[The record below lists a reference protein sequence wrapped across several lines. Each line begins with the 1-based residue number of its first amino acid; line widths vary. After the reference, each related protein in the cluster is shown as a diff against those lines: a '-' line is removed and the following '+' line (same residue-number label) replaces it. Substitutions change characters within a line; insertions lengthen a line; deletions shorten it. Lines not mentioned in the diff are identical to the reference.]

1 MESRLY
7 SITNITNRGGYM
19 SIVGAKVIRKEDP
32 NLLTGRGQ
40 FVDDIKLTGTTHMAF
55 VRSTEAHALIKGIDV
70 SAALEC
76 EGVIGAWTATDLE
89 LPPLP
94 GVPGLE
100 RPALANDKVRFVGEA
115 VAVIVAE
122 SKYAAADG
130 TELVIVNYEPLGAVT
145 SIEEATAEDAPLLYE
160 ELGSNTV
167 AEVPSEDDLQA
178 IFDAAPHT
186 ETIKLI
192 NNRCTAAPIETN
204 ACLADYGPAGLT
216 VWASFQ
222 APHHLR
228 NRISA
233 WLDIPQDQCR
243 VITPDVG
250 GGFGQK
256 INFTPEFFVAP
267 VLSKILNRP
276 VKYSQTR
283 SEAMTSMYH
292 GRAQEQEVSVA
303 FDNDGKIQAL
313 KVFASQDM
321 GGYADGTGMG
331 MPVLTTAMSAGC
343 YVIPN
348 VSIAWRNVLTNTTP
362 IAAYRGAGRP
372 EATYLIE
379 RAMDHIS
386 YKLDMDPTE
395 VRRRNYIP
403 EDSFP
408 YPTHSELAVYDS
420 GNFEGALDELLNIM
434 DYQSLREE
442 QATNRENP
450 EKPLLGIGFSSW
462 LEIAGFGP
470 PGSLEGFGHLGSW
483 ESVQIRIQPD
493 GSAIIYTGASPHGQ
507 GTVTTFAQIASEYL
521 GIDYE
526 KISVRHGDTATIP
539 QGIGTMGSRQVAVG
553 GEGVKNA
560 SLKIVENAKS
570 IAAHK
575 LEANPE
581 DIEVVDGSLYVKGTP
596 SKSLTWAEVAT
607 FSFQRLELP
616 EDMDPGSLD
625 TTILQEVPNFSFPS
639 GAYACVIEIDRQT
652 GDARIRDMYLVD
664 DCGTVINPLLAEG
677 QVHGGV
683 AQGIAQALYEEF
695 SYDENGQPTTATF
708 IDYLMPGAPDL
719 PSYKSGRINTP
730 NPNNSLGAKGIG
742 ESGSVGTPPA
752 VMNAVVDAVRHLG
765 VTHIDMPATP
775 QKIWEILQ
783 GGSK

>member
-1 MESRLY
+1 
-7 SITNITNRGGYM
+7 M

-40 FVDDIKLTGTTHMAF
+40 FVDDIQLTGTTHMAF
-55 VRSTEAHALIKGIDV
+55 VRSTEAHALIKSIDV

-76 EGVIGAWTATDLE
+76 EGVIGAWTAADLE

-100 RPALANDKVRFVGEA
+100 RPALAVDKVRFVGEA
-115 VAVIVAE
+115 VAVVVAE
-122 SKYAAADG
+122 TKYAAADG
-130 TELVIVNYEPLGAVT
+130 TELVIVDYEPLGAVT
-145 SIEEATAEDAPLLYE
+145 SIEEATAENAPLLYE

-167 AEVPSEDDLQA
+167 AEVPTEDDHQA

-186 ETIKLI
+186 ETIKLV

-204 ACLADYGPAGLT
+204 ACLADHGPAGLT

-256 INFTPEFFVAP
+256 INFTPEFFIAP
-267 VLSKILNRP
+267 VISKILNRP

-379 RAMDHIS
+379 RAMDHIA

-403 EDSFP
+403 KDSFP

-434 DYQSLREE
+434 DYESLREE

-560 SLKIVENAKS
+560 SLKIVESAKS

-581 DIEVVDGSLYVKGTP
+581 DIEVADGSLFVKGTP
-596 SKSLTWAEVAT
+596 SKNLTWAEVAT

-719 PSYKSGRINTP
+719 PSYISGRINTP

-775 QKIWEILQ
+775 QKLWEILQ

>member
-1 MESRLY
+1 
-7 SITNITNRGGYM
+7 M

-40 FVDDIKLTGTTHMAF
+40 FVDDIQLTGTTHMAF
-55 VRSTEAHALIKGIDV
+55 VRSTEAHALIKSIDV

-76 EGVIGAWTATDLE
+76 EGVIGAWTAADLE

-100 RPALANDKVRFVGEA
+100 RPALAIDKVRFVGEA
-115 VAVIVAE
+115 VAVVVAE
-122 SKYAAADG
+122 TKYAAADG
-130 TELVIVNYEPLGAVT
+130 TELVIVDYEPLGAVT
-145 SIEEATAEDAPLLYE
+145 SIEEATAENAPLLYE

-167 AEVPSEDDLQA
+167 AEVPTEDDHQA

-186 ETIKLI
+186 ETIKLV

-204 ACLADYGPAGLT
+204 ACLADHGPAGLT

-267 VLSKILNRP
+267 VISKILNRP

-379 RAMDHIS
+379 RAMDHIA

-403 EDSFP
+403 KDSFP

-434 DYQSLREE
+434 DYESLREE

-581 DIEVVDGSLYVKGTP
+581 DIEVADGSLFVKGTP
-596 SKSLTWAEVAT
+596 SKNLTWAEVAT

-719 PSYKSGRINTP
+719 PSYISGRINTP

-775 QKIWEILQ
+775 QKLWEILQ

>member
-1 MESRLY
+1 
-7 SITNITNRGGYM
+7 M

-40 FVDDIKLTGTTHMAF
+40 FVDDIQLTGTTHMAF

-76 EGVIGAWTATDLE
+76 EGVIGAWTAADLE

-100 RPALANDKVRFVGEA
+100 RPALAIDKVRFVGEA
-115 VAVIVAE
+115 VAVVVAE
-122 SKYAAADG
+122 NKYAAADG
-130 TELVIVNYEPLGAVT
+130 TELVIVDYEPLGAVT
-145 SIEEATAEDAPLLYE
+145 SIEEATAENAPLLYE

-167 AEVPSEDDLQA
+167 AEVPTEDDHQA

-186 ETIKLI
+186 ETIKLV

-204 ACLADYGPAGLT
+204 ACLADHGPAGLT

-256 INFTPEFFVAP
+256 INFTPEFFIAP
-267 VLSKILNRP
+267 VISKILNRP

-379 RAMDHIS
+379 RAMDHIA

-403 EDSFP
+403 KDSFP

-434 DYQSLREE
+434 DYESLREE

-560 SLKIVENAKS
+560 SLKIVESAKS

-581 DIEVVDGSLYVKGTP
+581 DIEVADGSLFVKGTP
-596 SKSLTWAEVAT
+596 SKNLTWAEVAT

-719 PSYKSGRINTP
+719 PSYISGRINTP

-775 QKIWEILQ
+775 QKLWEILQ

>member
-1 MESRLY
+1 
-7 SITNITNRGGYM
+7 M

-40 FVDDIKLTGTTHMAF
+40 FVDDIQLTGTTHMAF

-76 EGVIGAWTATDLE
+76 EGVIGAWTAADLE

-100 RPALANDKVRFVGEA
+100 RPALAIDKVRFVGEA
-115 VAVIVAE
+115 VAVVVAE

-130 TELVIVNYEPLGAVT
+130 TELVIVDYEPLGVVT
-145 SIEEATAEDAPLLYE
+145 NIEEATAENASLLYE

-167 AEVPSEDDLQA
+167 AEVPTEDDHQA

-186 ETIKLI
+186 ETIKLV

-204 ACLADYGPAGLT
+204 ACLADFGPAGLT

-379 RAMDHIS
+379 RAMDHIA

-403 EDSFP
+403 KDSFP

-434 DYQSLREE
+434 DYESLREE
-442 QATNRENP
+442 QAANRENP

-581 DIEVVDGSLYVKGTP
+581 DIEVADGSLFVKGTP
-596 SKSLTWAEVAT
+596 SKNLTWAEVAT

-719 PSYKSGRINTP
+719 PSYISGRINTP

-775 QKIWEILQ
+775 LKLWEILQ

>member
-1 MESRLY
+1 
-7 SITNITNRGGYM
+7 M

-40 FVDDIKLTGTTHMAF
+40 FVDDIQLTGTTHMAF
-55 VRSTEAHALIKGIDV
+55 VRSTEAHALIKSIDV

-76 EGVIGAWTATDLE
+76 EGVIGAWTAADLE

-100 RPALANDKVRFVGEA
+100 RPALAIDKVRFVGEA
-115 VAVIVAE
+115 VAVVVAE
-122 SKYAAADG
+122 TKYAAADG
-130 TELVIVNYEPLGAVT
+130 TELVIVDYEPLGAVT
-145 SIEEATAEDAPLLYE
+145 SIEEATAENAPLLYE

-167 AEVPSEDDLQA
+167 AEVPTEDDHQA

-186 ETIKLI
+186 ETIKLV

-204 ACLADYGPAGLT
+204 ACLADHGPAGLT

-256 INFTPEFFVAP
+256 INFTPEFFIAP
-267 VLSKILNRP
+267 VISKILNRP

-379 RAMDHIS
+379 RAMDHIA

-403 EDSFP
+403 KDSFP

-434 DYQSLREE
+434 DYESLREE
-442 QATNRENP
+442 QATSRENP

-581 DIEVVDGSLYVKGTP
+581 DIEVADGSLFVKGTP
-596 SKSLTWAEVAT
+596 SKNLTWAEVAT

-719 PSYKSGRINTP
+719 PSYISGRINTP

-775 QKIWEILQ
+775 QKLWEILQ

>member
-1 MESRLY
+1 
-7 SITNITNRGGYM
+7 M

-40 FVDDIKLTGTTHMAF
+40 FVDDIQLTGTTHMAF

-76 EGVIGAWTATDLE
+76 EGVIGAWTAADLE

-100 RPALANDKVRFVGEA
+100 RPALAINKVRFVGEA
-115 VAVIVAE
+115 VAVVVAE
-122 SKYAAADG
+122 NKYAAADG
-130 TELVIVNYEPLGAVT
+130 TELVIVDYEPLGAVT
-145 SIEEATAEDAPLLYE
+145 NIEEATAENAPLLYD

-167 AEVPSEDDLQA
+167 AEVPTEDDHQA

-379 RAMDHIS
+379 RAMDHIA

-403 EDSFP
+403 KDSFP

-442 QATNRENP
+442 QAANREDP

-581 DIEVVDGSLYVKGTP
+581 DIEVADGSLFVKGTP
-596 SKSLTWAEVAT
+596 SKNLTWAEVAT

-719 PSYKSGRINTP
+719 PSYISGRINTP

-775 QKIWEILQ
+775 QKLWEILQ

>member
-1 MESRLY
+1 
-7 SITNITNRGGYM
+7 M

-40 FVDDIKLTGTTHMAF
+40 FVDDIQLTGTTHMAF

-76 EGVIGAWTATDLE
+76 EGVIGAWTAADLE

-100 RPALANDKVRFVGEA
+100 RPALAIDKVRFVGEA
-115 VAVIVAE
+115 VAVVVAE
-122 SKYAAADG
+122 NKYAAADG
-130 TELVIVNYEPLGAVT
+130 TELVIVDYEPLGAVT
-145 SIEEATAEDAPLLYE
+145 SIEEATAENAALLYE
-160 ELGSNTV
+160 ELGTNTV
-167 AEVPSEDDLQA
+167 AEVPTEDDHQA

-233 WLDIPQDQCR
+233 WLGIPQDQCR

-256 INFTPEFFVAP
+256 INFTPEFFIAP

-379 RAMDHIS
+379 RTMDHIA

-403 EDSFP
+403 KDSFP

-442 QATNRENP
+442 QAANREDP

-581 DIEVVDGSLYVKGTP
+581 DIEVADGNLFVKGTP
-596 SKSLTWAEVAT
+596 SKNLTWAEVAT

-775 QKIWEILQ
+775 QKLWEILQ

>member
-1 MESRLY
+1 
-7 SITNITNRGGYM
+7 M

-40 FVDDIKLTGTTHMAF
+40 FVDDIQLTGTTHMAF
-55 VRSTEAHALIKGIDV
+55 VRSTEAHALIKSIDV

-76 EGVIGAWTATDLE
+76 EGVIGAWTAADLE

-100 RPALANDKVRFVGEA
+100 RPALAIDKVRFVGEA
-115 VAVIVAE
+115 VAVVVAE

-130 TELVIVNYEPLGAVT
+130 TELVIVDYEPLGVVT
-145 SIEEATAEDAPLLYE
+145 NIEEATAENASLLYE

-167 AEVPSEDDLQA
+167 AEVPTEDDHQA

-186 ETIKLI
+186 ETIKLV

-204 ACLADYGPAGLT
+204 ACLADHGPAGLT

-379 RAMDHIS
+379 RAMDHIA

-403 EDSFP
+403 KDSFP

-434 DYQSLREE
+434 DYESLREE

-581 DIEVVDGSLYVKGTP
+581 DIEVADGSLFVKGTP
-596 SKSLTWAEVAT
+596 SKNLTWAEVAT

-683 AQGIAQALYEEF
+683 AQGIAQALFEEF

-719 PSYKSGRINTP
+719 PSYISGRINTP

-752 VMNAVVDAVRHLG
+752 VINAVVDAVRHLG

-775 QKIWEILQ
+775 LKLWEILQ

>member
-1 MESRLY
+1 
-7 SITNITNRGGYM
+7 M

-40 FVDDIKLTGTTHMAF
+40 FVDDIQLTGTAHMAF

-76 EGVIGAWTATDLE
+76 EGVIGAWTAADLE

-100 RPALANDKVRFVGEA
+100 RPALATDKVRFVGEA

-130 TELVIVNYEPLGAVT
+130 TELVIVDYEPLGAVT
-145 SIEEATAEDAPLLYE
+145 SIEEATADNAPLLYE

-167 AEVPSEDDLQA
+167 AEVPTEDDHQT

-186 ETIKLI
+186 ETIKLV

-204 ACLADYGPAGLT
+204 ACLADYGPSGLT

-233 WLDIPQDQCR
+233 WLGIPQDQCR

-267 VLSKILNRP
+267 VLSKTLSRP

-292 GRAQEQEVSVA
+292 GRAQEQEVSIA
-303 FDNDGKIQAL
+303 FDNDGTIQAL
-313 KVFASQDM
+313 RVFASQDM

-379 RAMDHIS
+379 RAMDHIA

-395 VRRRNYIP
+395 VRRQNYIP
-403 EDSFP
+403 KDSFP

-442 QATNRENP
+442 QATNRENS

-507 GTVTTFAQIASEYL
+507 GTVTTFAQIASDYL
-521 GIDYE
+521 GIDFD

-560 SLKIVENAKS
+560 SLKIVESAKS

-581 DIEVVDGSLYVKGTP
+581 DIEVSDGNLFVKGTP

-607 FSFQRLELP
+607 FSYQRLELP

>member
-1 MESRLY
+1 
-7 SITNITNRGGYM
+7 M

-40 FVDDIKLTGTTHMAF
+40 FVDDIQLTGTTHMAF

-76 EGVIGAWTATDLE
+76 EGVIGAWTAADLE

-100 RPALANDKVRFVGEA
+100 RPALAIDKVRFVGEA
-115 VAVIVAE
+115 VAVVVAE
-122 SKYAAADG
+122 NKYAAADG
-130 TELVIVNYEPLGAVT
+130 TELVIVDYEPLGAVT
-145 SIEEATAEDAPLLYE
+145 SIEEATAENAPLLYE

-167 AEVPSEDDLQA
+167 AEVPTEDDHQA

-186 ETIKLI
+186 ETIKLV

-204 ACLADYGPAGLT
+204 ACLADHGPAGLT

-256 INFTPEFFVAP
+256 INFTPEFFIAP
-267 VLSKILNRP
+267 VISKILNRP

-379 RAMDHIS
+379 RAMDHIA

-403 EDSFP
+403 KDSFP

-434 DYQSLREE
+434 DYESLREE

-581 DIEVVDGSLYVKGTP
+581 DIEVADGSLFVKGTP
-596 SKSLTWAEVAT
+596 SKNLTWAEVAT

-719 PSYKSGRINTP
+719 PSYISGRINTP

-775 QKIWEILQ
+775 QKLWEILQ

>member
-1 MESRLY
+1 
-7 SITNITNRGGYM
+7 M

-40 FVDDIKLTGTTHMAF
+40 FVDDIQLTGTTHMAF
-55 VRSTEAHALIKGIDV
+55 VRSTEAHALIKSIDV

-76 EGVIGAWTATDLE
+76 EGVIGAWTAADLE

-100 RPALANDKVRFVGEA
+100 RPALAVDKVRFVGEA
-115 VAVIVAE
+115 VAVVVAE
-122 SKYAAADG
+122 TKYAAADG
-130 TELVIVNYEPLGAVT
+130 TELVIVDYEPLGAVT
-145 SIEEATAEDAPLLYE
+145 SIEEATAENAPLLYE

-167 AEVPSEDDLQA
+167 AEVPTEDDHQA

-186 ETIKLI
+186 EIIKLV

-267 VLSKILNRP
+267 VISKILNRP

-379 RAMDHIS
+379 RAMDHIA

-403 EDSFP
+403 MDSFP

-434 DYQSLREE
+434 DYESLREE

-581 DIEVVDGSLYVKGTP
+581 DIEVADGSLFVKGTP
-596 SKSLTWAEVAT
+596 SKNLTWAEVAT

-719 PSYKSGRINTP
+719 PSYISGRINTP

-775 QKIWEILQ
+775 QKLWEILQ

>member
-1 MESRLY
+1 
-7 SITNITNRGGYM
+7 M

-40 FVDDIKLTGTTHMAF
+40 FVDDIQLTGTTHMAF
-55 VRSTEAHALIKGIDV
+55 VRSTEAHALIKSIDV

-76 EGVIGAWTATDLE
+76 EGVIGAWTAADLE

-100 RPALANDKVRFVGEA
+100 RPALAIDKVRFVGEA
-115 VAVIVAE
+115 VAVVVAE
-122 SKYAAADG
+122 TKYAAADG
-130 TELVIVNYEPLGAVT
+130 TELVIVDYEPLGAVT
-145 SIEEATAEDAPLLYE
+145 SIEEATAENAPLLYE

-167 AEVPSEDDLQA
+167 AEVPTEDDHQA

-186 ETIKLI
+186 ETIKLV

-204 ACLADYGPAGLT
+204 ACLADHGPAGLT

-267 VLSKILNRP
+267 VISKILNRP

-379 RAMDHIS
+379 RAMDHIA

-403 EDSFP
+403 KDSFP

-434 DYQSLREE
+434 DYESLREE

-560 SLKIVENAKS
+560 SLKIVESAKS

-581 DIEVVDGSLYVKGTP
+581 DIEVADGSLFVKGTP
-596 SKSLTWAEVAT
+596 SKNLTWAEVAT

-719 PSYKSGRINTP
+719 PSYISGRINTP

-775 QKIWEILQ
+775 QKLWEILQ

>member
-1 MESRLY
+1 
-7 SITNITNRGGYM
+7 M

-40 FVDDIKLTGTTHMAF
+40 FVDDIQLTGTTHMAF

-76 EGVIGAWTATDLE
+76 DGVIGAWTAADLE

-100 RPALANDKVRFVGEA
+100 RPALAIDKVRFVGEA
-115 VAVIVAE
+115 VAVVVAE
-122 SKYAAADG
+122 NKYAAADG
-130 TELVIVNYEPLGAVT
+130 TELVIVDYEPLGAVT
-145 SIEEATAEDAPLLYE
+145 SIEEATAENAPLLYE

-167 AEVPSEDDLQA
+167 AEVPTEDDHQA
-178 IFDAAPHT
+178 IFDTATHT
-186 ETIKLI
+186 ETIKLV

-233 WLDIPQDQCR
+233 WLAIPQDQCR

-267 VLSKILNRP
+267 ILSKILNRP

-379 RAMDHIS
+379 RAIDHIA

-403 EDSFP
+403 KDSFP

-442 QATNRENP
+442 QAANRDNP

-581 DIEVVDGSLYVKGTP
+581 DIEVADGSLFVKGTP
-596 SKSLTWAEVAT
+596 SKNLTWAEVAT

-695 SYDENGQPTTATF
+695 TYDENGQPTTATF

-719 PSYKSGRINTP
+719 PSYISGRINTP

-775 QKIWEILQ
+775 QKLWEILQ

>member
-1 MESRLY
+1 
-7 SITNITNRGGYM
+7 M

-40 FVDDIKLTGTTHMAF
+40 FVDDIQLTGTTHMAF

-76 EGVIGAWTATDLE
+76 EGVIGAWTAADLE

-100 RPALANDKVRFVGEA
+100 RPALAIDKVRFVGEA
-115 VAVIVAE
+115 VAVVVAE
-122 SKYAAADG
+122 NKYAAADG
-130 TELVIVNYEPLGAVT
+130 TELVIVDYEPLGAVT
-145 SIEEATAEDAPLLYE
+145 NIEEATAENAPLLYD

-167 AEVPSEDDLQA
+167 AEVPTEDDHQA

-313 KVFASQDM
+313 KVFASQDK

-379 RAMDHIS
+379 RAMDHIA

-403 EDSFP
+403 KDSFP

-442 QATNRENP
+442 QAANRGNP

-581 DIEVVDGSLYVKGTP
+581 DIEVADGSLFVKGTP
-596 SKSLTWAEVAT
+596 SKNLTWAEVAT

-719 PSYKSGRINTP
+719 PSYISGRINTP

-775 QKIWEILQ
+775 QKLWEILQ

>member
-1 MESRLY
+1 
-7 SITNITNRGGYM
+7 M

-40 FVDDIKLTGTTHMAF
+40 FVDDIQLTGTTHMAF

-76 EGVIGAWTATDLE
+76 EGVIGAWTAADLE

-100 RPALANDKVRFVGEA
+100 RPALAIDKVRFVGEA
-115 VAVIVAE
+115 VAVVVAE
-122 SKYAAADG
+122 NKYAAADG
-130 TELVIVNYEPLGAVT
+130 TELVIVDYEPLGAVT
-145 SIEEATAEDAPLLYE
+145 SIEEATAENAPLLYD

-167 AEVPSEDDLQA
+167 AEVPTEDDHQA

-379 RAMDHIS
+379 RAMDHIA

-403 EDSFP
+403 KDSFP

-442 QATNRENP
+442 QAANRENL

-581 DIEVVDGSLYVKGTP
+581 DIEVADGSLFVKGTP
-596 SKSLTWAEVAT
+596 SKNLTWAEVAT

-775 QKIWEILQ
+775 QKLWEILQ

>member
-1 MESRLY
+1 MGENTLY
-7 SITNITNRGGYM
+7 SIANRGGYM

-40 FVDDIKLTGTTHMAF
+40 FVDDIQLTGTTHMAF
-55 VRSTEAHALIKGIDV
+55 VRSTEAHALIKSIDV

-76 EGVIGAWTATDLE
+76 EGVIGAWTAADLD

-100 RPALANDKVRFVGEA
+100 RPALASDKVRFVGEA
-115 VAVIVAE
+115 VAVVVAE

-130 TELVIVNYEPLGAVT
+130 TELVIVDYEPLGAVT
-145 SIEEATAEDAPLLYE
+145 NITEATADNAPLLYE

-167 AEVPSEDDLQA
+167 AEVPTADDLQA
-178 IFDAAPHT
+178 IFDTAPHT
-186 ETIKLI
+186 ETINLV

-233 WLDIPQDQCR
+233 WLAIPQDQCR

-276 VKYSQTR
+276 VKYSQSR

-292 GRAQEQEVSVA
+292 GRAQEQEVSIA

-313 KVFASQDM
+313 RVFASQDM

-379 RAMDHIS
+379 RAMDHIA

-395 VRRRNYIP
+395 VRRQNYIP
-403 EDSFP
+403 KDSFP
-408 YPTHSELAVYDS
+408 YVTHSELAVYDS

-434 DYQSLREE
+434 DYQALRDE
-442 QATNRENP
+442 QDANRDDP
-450 EKPLLGIGFSSW
+450 EKPLLGVGFSSW

-521 GIDYE
+521 GIEFD

-581 DIEVVDGSLYVKGTP
+581 DIEIADGNLFVKGTP
-596 SKSLTWAEVAT
+596 SKSLSWAEVAT

-616 EDMDPGSLD
+616 ENMDPGSLD

-639 GAYACVIEIDRQT
+639 GAYACVIEIDKQT
-652 GDARIRDMYLVD
+652 GEANIRDMYLVD

-775 QKIWEILQ
+775 QKIWEILH

>member
-1 MESRLY
+1 
-7 SITNITNRGGYM
+7 M

-40 FVDDIKLTGTTHMAF
+40 FVDDIQLTGTTHMAF
-55 VRSTEAHALIKGIDV
+55 VRSTEAHALIKSIDV

-76 EGVIGAWTATDLE
+76 EGVIGAWTAADLD

-100 RPALANDKVRFVGEA
+100 RPALASDKVRFVGEA
-115 VAVIVAE
+115 VAVVVAE

-130 TELVIVNYEPLGAVT
+130 TELVIVDYEPLGAVT
-145 SIEEATAEDAPLLYE
+145 NITEATADNAPLLYE

-167 AEVPSEDDLQA
+167 AEVPTADDLQA
-178 IFDAAPHT
+178 IFDSAPHT
-186 ETIKLI
+186 ETINLV

-233 WLDIPQDQCR
+233 WLAIPQDQCR

-276 VKYSQTR
+276 VKYSQSR

-292 GRAQEQEVSVA
+292 GRAQEQEVSIA
-303 FDNDGKIQAL
+303 FDDDGKIQAL
-313 KVFASQDM
+313 RVFASQDM

-379 RAMDHIS
+379 RAMDHIA

-395 VRRRNYIP
+395 VRRQNYIP
-403 EDSFP
+403 KDSFP
-408 YPTHSELAVYDS
+408 YVTHSELAVYDS

-434 DYQSLREE
+434 DYQALRDE
-442 QATNRENP
+442 QDANRDDP
-450 EKPLLGIGFSSW
+450 EKPLLGVGFSSW

-521 GIDYE
+521 GIEFD

-581 DIEVVDGSLYVKGTP
+581 DIEIADGNLFVKGTP
-596 SKSLTWAEVAT
+596 SKSLSWAEVAT

-616 EDMDPGSLD
+616 ENMDPGSLD

-639 GAYACVIEIDRQT
+639 GAYACVIEIDKQT
-652 GDARIRDMYLVD
+652 GEANIRDMYLVD

-775 QKIWEILQ
+775 QKIWEILH

>member
-1 MESRLY
+1 
-7 SITNITNRGGYM
+7 M

-40 FVDDIKLTGTTHMAF
+40 FVDDIQLTGTTHMAF

-76 EGVIGAWTATDLE
+76 EGVIGAWTAADLE

-100 RPALANDKVRFVGEA
+100 RPALAIDKVRFVGEA
-115 VAVIVAE
+115 VAVVVAE

-130 TELVIVNYEPLGAVT
+130 TELVIVDYEPLGAVT
-145 SIEEATAEDAPLLYE
+145 NIEEATAENASLLYE

-167 AEVPSEDDLQA
+167 AEVPTEDDHQA

-186 ETIKLI
+186 ETIKLV

-204 ACLADYGPAGLT
+204 ACLADFGPAGLT

-379 RAMDHIS
+379 RAMDHIA

-403 EDSFP
+403 KDSFP

-434 DYQSLREE
+434 DYESLREE
-442 QATNRENP
+442 QAANRENP

-581 DIEVVDGSLYVKGTP
+581 DIEVADGSLFVKGTP
-596 SKSLTWAEVAT
+596 SKNLTWAEVAT

-719 PSYKSGRINTP
+719 PSYISGRINTP

-775 QKIWEILQ
+775 LKLWEILQ

>member
-1 MESRLY
+1 
-7 SITNITNRGGYM
+7 M

-40 FVDDIKLTGTTHMAF
+40 FVDDIQLTGTTHMAF

-76 EGVIGAWTATDLE
+76 EGVIGAWTAADLE

-100 RPALANDKVRFVGEA
+100 RPALAIDKVRFVGEA
-115 VAVIVAE
+115 VAVVVAE
-122 SKYAAADG
+122 NKYAAADG
-130 TELVIVNYEPLGAVT
+130 TELVIVDYEPLGAVT
-145 SIEEATAEDAPLLYE
+145 NIEEATAENAPLLYD

-167 AEVPSEDDLQA
+167 AEVPTEDDHQA

-379 RAMDHIS
+379 RAMDHIA

-395 VRRRNYIP
+395 VRRQNYIP
-403 EDSFP
+403 KDSFP

-442 QATNRENP
+442 QAANREDP

-581 DIEVVDGSLYVKGTP
+581 DIEVADGSLFVKGTP
-596 SKSLTWAEVAT
+596 SKNLTWAEVAT

-695 SYDENGQPTTATF
+695 SYDENGQPTTTTF

-719 PSYKSGRINTP
+719 PSYISGRINTP

-775 QKIWEILQ
+775 QKLWEILQ

>member
-1 MESRLY
+1 
-7 SITNITNRGGYM
+7 M

-40 FVDDIKLTGTTHMAF
+40 FVDDIQLTGTTHMAF

-76 EGVIGAWTATDLE
+76 EGVIGAWTAADLE

-100 RPALANDKVRFVGEA
+100 RPALAIDKVRFVGEA
-115 VAVIVAE
+115 VAVVVAE
-122 SKYAAADG
+122 NKYAAADG
-130 TELVIVNYEPLGAVT
+130 TELVIVDYEPLGAVT
-145 SIEEATAEDAPLLYE
+145 SIKEATAENAPLLYD

-167 AEVPSEDDLQA
+167 AEVPTEDDHQA

-379 RAMDHIS
+379 RAMDHIA

-403 EDSFP
+403 KDSFP

-442 QATNRENP
+442 QAANRENP

-581 DIEVVDGSLYVKGTP
+581 DIEVADGNLFVKGTP
-596 SKSLTWAEVAT
+596 SKNLTWAEVAT

-775 QKIWEILQ
+775 QKLWEILQ

>member
-1 MESRLY
+1 
-7 SITNITNRGGYM
+7 M

-40 FVDDIKLTGTTHMAF
+40 FVDDIQLTGTTHMAF

-76 EGVIGAWTATDLE
+76 EGVIGAWTAADLE

-100 RPALANDKVRFVGEA
+100 RPALAIDKVRFVGEA
-115 VAVIVAE
+115 VAVVVAE
-122 SKYAAADG
+122 NKYAAADG
-130 TELVIVNYEPLGAVT
+130 TELVIVDYEPLGTVT
-145 SIEEATAEDAPLLYE
+145 SIKEATAENAPLLYD

-167 AEVPSEDDLQA
+167 AEVPTEDDHQA

-379 RAMDHIS
+379 RAMDHIA

-403 EDSFP
+403 KDSFP
-408 YPTHSELAVYDS
+408 YATHSELAVYDS

-442 QATNRENP
+442 QAANRENL

-581 DIEVVDGSLYVKGTP
+581 DIEVANGSLFVKGTP
-596 SKSLTWAEVAT
+596 SKNLTWAEVAT

-775 QKIWEILQ
+775 QKLWEILQ

>member
-1 MESRLY
+1 
-7 SITNITNRGGYM
+7 M

-40 FVDDIKLTGTTHMAF
+40 FVDDIQLTGTTHMAF
-55 VRSTEAHALIKGIDV
+55 VRSTEAHALIKSIDV

-76 EGVIGAWTATDLE
+76 EGVIGAWTAADLE

-100 RPALANDKVRFVGEA
+100 RPALAIDKVRFVGEA
-115 VAVIVAE
+115 VAVVVAE
-122 SKYAAADG
+122 TKYAAADG
-130 TELVIVNYEPLGAVT
+130 TELVIVDYEPLGAVT
-145 SIEEATAEDAPLLYE
+145 SIEEATAENAPLLYE

-167 AEVPSEDDLQA
+167 AEVPTEDDHQA

-186 ETIKLI
+186 ETIKLV

-204 ACLADYGPAGLT
+204 ACLADHGPAGLT

-267 VLSKILNRP
+267 VISKILNRP

-379 RAMDHIS
+379 RAMDHIA

-403 EDSFP
+403 MDSYP

-434 DYQSLREE
+434 DYESLREE

-581 DIEVVDGSLYVKGTP
+581 DIEVADGSLFVKGTP
-596 SKSLTWAEVAT
+596 SKNLTWAEVAT

-719 PSYKSGRINTP
+719 PSYISGRINTP

-775 QKIWEILQ
+775 QKLWEILQ

>member
-1 MESRLY
+1 
-7 SITNITNRGGYM
+7 M

-40 FVDDIKLTGTTHMAF
+40 FVDDIQLTGTTHMAF

-76 EGVIGAWTATDLE
+76 EGVIGAWTAADLE

-100 RPALANDKVRFVGEA
+100 RPALAIDKVRFVGEA
-115 VAVIVAE
+115 VAVVVAE
-122 SKYAAADG
+122 NKYAAADG
-130 TELVIVNYEPLGAVT
+130 TELVIVDYEPLGAVT
-145 SIEEATAEDAPLLYE
+145 NIEEATAENAPLLYD

-167 AEVPSEDDLQA
+167 AEVPTEDDHQA

-379 RAMDHIS
+379 RAMDHIA

-403 EDSFP
+403 KDSFP

-442 QATNRENP
+442 QAANRENL

-581 DIEVVDGSLYVKGTP
+581 DIEVADGNLFVKGTP
-596 SKSLTWAEVAT
+596 SKNLTWAEVAT

-775 QKIWEILQ
+775 QKLWEILQ

>member
-1 MESRLY
+1 
-7 SITNITNRGGYM
+7 M

-40 FVDDIKLTGTTHMAF
+40 FVDDIQLTGTTNMAF
-55 VRSTEAHALIKGIDV
+55 VRSTEAHALIKSIDV

-76 EGVIGAWTATDLE
+76 EGVIGAWTAADLE

-100 RPALANDKVRFVGEA
+100 RPALAIDKVRFVGEA
-115 VAVIVAE
+115 VAVVVAE
-122 SKYAAADG
+122 TKYAAADG
-130 TELVIVNYEPLGAVT
+130 TELVIVDYEPLGAVT
-145 SIEEATAEDAPLLYE
+145 NIEEATAENAPLLYD

-167 AEVPSEDDLQA
+167 AEVPTEDDHQA

-204 ACLADYGPAGLT
+204 ACLADYSPAGLT

-267 VLSKILNRP
+267 VISKILNRP

-379 RAMDHIS
+379 RAMDHIA

-403 EDSFP
+403 KDSFP

-434 DYQSLREE
+434 DYESLREE

-507 GTVTTFAQIASEYL
+507 GSVTTFAQIASEYL

-581 DIEVVDGSLYVKGTP
+581 DIEVADGSLFVKGTP
-596 SKSLTWAEVAT
+596 SKNLTWAEVAT

-719 PSYKSGRINTP
+719 PSYISGRINTP

-775 QKIWEILQ
+775 QKLWEILQ

>member
-1 MESRLY
+1 
-7 SITNITNRGGYM
+7 
-19 SIVGAKVIRKEDP
+19 
-32 NLLTGRGQ
+32 
-40 FVDDIKLTGTTHMAF
+40 MA
-55 VRSTEAHALIKGIDV
+55 E
-70 SAALEC
+70 
-76 EGVIGAWTATDLE
+76 
-89 LPPLP
+89 
-94 GVPGLE
+94 
-100 RPALANDKVRFVGEA
+100 N
-115 VAVIVAE
+115 
-122 SKYAAADG
+122 KYAAADG
-130 TELVIVNYEPLGAVT
+130 TELVIVDYEPLGAVT
-145 SIEEATAEDAPLLYE
+145 NIEEATAENAPLLYD

-167 AEVPSEDDLQA
+167 AEVPTEDDHQA

-204 ACLADYGPAGLT
+204 ACLADHGPAGLT

-267 VLSKILNRP
+267 VISKILNRP

-379 RAMDHIS
+379 RAMDHIA

-403 EDSFP
+403 KDSFP
-408 YPTHSELAVYDS
+408 
-420 GNFEGALDELLNIM
+420 
-434 DYQSLREE
+434 
-442 QATNRENP
+442 
-450 EKPLLGIGFSSW
+450 
-462 LEIAGFGP
+462 
-470 PGSLEGFGHLGSW
+470 
-483 ESVQIRIQPD
+483 IQP
-493 GSAIIYTGASPHGQ
+493 TQ
-507 GTVTTFAQIASEYL
+507 
-521 GIDYE
+521 
-526 KISVRHGDTATIP
+526 
-539 QGIGTMGSRQVAVG
+539 
-553 GEGVKNA
+553 N
-560 SLKIVENAKS
+560 
-570 IAAHK
+570 
-575 LEANPE
+575 
-581 DIEVVDGSLYVKGTP
+581 
-596 SKSLTWAEVAT
+596 
-607 FSFQRLELP
+607 
-616 EDMDPGSLD
+616 
-625 TTILQEVPNFSFPS
+625 
-639 GAYACVIEIDRQT
+639 
-652 GDARIRDMYLVD
+652 
-664 DCGTVINPLLAEG
+664 
-677 QVHGGV
+677 
-683 AQGIAQALYEEF
+683 
-695 SYDENGQPTTATF
+695 
-708 IDYLMPGAPDL
+708 
-719 PSYKSGRINTP
+719 
-730 NPNNSLGAKGIG
+730 
-742 ESGSVGTPPA
+742 
-752 VMNAVVDAVRHLG
+752 
-765 VTHIDMPATP
+765 
-775 QKIWEILQ
+775 
-783 GGSK
+783 

>member
-1 MESRLY
+1 
-7 SITNITNRGGYM
+7 M

-40 FVDDIKLTGTTHMAF
+40 FVDDIQLTGTTHMAF

-76 EGVIGAWTATDLE
+76 EGVIGAWTAADLE

-100 RPALANDKVRFVGEA
+100 RPALAIDKVRFVGEA
-115 VAVIVAE
+115 VAVVVAE
-122 SKYAAADG
+122 NKYAAADG
-130 TELVIVNYEPLGAVT
+130 TELVIVDYEPLGAVT
-145 SIEEATAEDAPLLYE
+145 SIEEATAENAALLYE
-160 ELGSNTV
+160 ELGTNTV
-167 AEVPSEDDLQA
+167 AEVPTEDDHQA

-233 WLDIPQDQCR
+233 WLGIPQDQCR

-256 INFTPEFFVAP
+256 INFTPEFFIAP

-379 RAMDHIS
+379 RTMDHIA

-403 EDSFP
+403 KDSFP

-442 QATNRENP
+442 QAANREDP

-560 SLKIVENAKS
+560 SLKIVDNAKS

-581 DIEVVDGSLYVKGTP
+581 DIEVADGNLFVKGTP
-596 SKSLTWAEVAT
+596 SKNLTWAEVAT

-775 QKIWEILQ
+775 QKLWEILQ

>member
-1 MESRLY
+1 
-7 SITNITNRGGYM
+7 M

-40 FVDDIKLTGTTHMAF
+40 FVDDIQLTGTTHMAF

-76 EGVIGAWTATDLE
+76 EGVIGAWTAADLE

-100 RPALANDKVRFVGEA
+100 RPALAIDKVRFVGEA
-115 VAVIVAE
+115 VAVVVAE
-122 SKYAAADG
+122 NKYAAADG
-130 TELVIVNYEPLGAVT
+130 TELVIVDYEPLGVVT
-145 SIEEATAEDAPLLYE
+145 SIKEATAENAPLLYD

-167 AEVPSEDDLQA
+167 AEVPTEDDHQA
-178 IFDAAPHT
+178 TFDAAPHT

-379 RAMDHIS
+379 RAMDHIA

-403 EDSFP
+403 KDSFP

-442 QATNRENP
+442 QAANREDP

-581 DIEVVDGSLYVKGTP
+581 DIEVANGSLFVKGTP
-596 SKSLTWAEVAT
+596 SKNLTWAEVAT

-752 VMNAVVDAVRHLG
+752 VINAVVDAVRHLG

-775 QKIWEILQ
+775 QKLWEILQ

>member
-1 MESRLY
+1 
-7 SITNITNRGGYM
+7 M
-19 SIVGAKVIRKEDP
+19 SIVGTKVIRKEDP

-40 FVDDIKLTGTTHMAF
+40 FVDDIQLTGTTHMAF

-76 EGVIGAWTATDLE
+76 EGVIGAWTAADLE

-100 RPALANDKVRFVGEA
+100 RPALAIDKVRFVGEA

-130 TELVIVNYEPLGAVT
+130 TELVIVDYEPLGAVT

-167 AEVPSEDDLQA
+167 AEVPTEDDHQA

-186 ETIKLI
+186 ETIKLV

-216 VWASFQ
+216 IWASFQ

-379 RAMDHIS
+379 RAMDHIA

-403 EDSFP
+403 KDSFP

-434 DYQSLREE
+434 DYESLREE

-581 DIEVVDGSLYVKGTP
+581 DIEVADGSLFVKGTP
-596 SKSLTWAEVAT
+596 SKNLTWAEVAT

-652 GDARIRDMYLVD
+652 GDARIREMYLVD

-719 PSYKSGRINTP
+719 PSYISGRINTP

-775 QKIWEILQ
+775 QKLWEILQ

>member
-1 MESRLY
+1 
-7 SITNITNRGGYM
+7 M

-40 FVDDIKLTGTTHMAF
+40 FVDDIQLTGTTHMAF
-55 VRSTEAHALIKGIDV
+55 VRSTEAHALIKSIDV

-76 EGVIGAWTATDLE
+76 EGVIGAWTAADLD

-100 RPALANDKVRFVGEA
+100 RPALASDKVRFVGEA
-115 VAVIVAE
+115 VAVVVAE

-130 TELVIVNYEPLGAVT
+130 TELVIVDYEPLGAVT
-145 SIEEATAEDAPLLYE
+145 NIAEATADNAPLLYE

-167 AEVPSEDDLQA
+167 AEVPTADDLQA
-178 IFDAAPHT
+178 IFDTAPHT
-186 ETIKLI
+186 ETINLV

-233 WLDIPQDQCR
+233 WLAIPQDQCR

-276 VKYSQTR
+276 VKYSQSR

-292 GRAQEQEVSVA
+292 GRAQEQEVSIA
-303 FDNDGKIQAL
+303 FDDDGKIQAL
-313 KVFASQDM
+313 RVFASQDM

-379 RAMDHIS
+379 RAMDHIA

-395 VRRRNYIP
+395 VRRQNYIP
-403 EDSFP
+403 KDSFP
-408 YPTHSELAVYDS
+408 YVTHSELAVYDS

-434 DYQSLREE
+434 DYQALRYE
-442 QATNRENP
+442 QDANKDDP
-450 EKPLLGIGFSSW
+450 EKPLLGVGFSSW

-521 GIDYE
+521 GIEFD

-581 DIEVVDGSLYVKGTP
+581 DIEIADGNLFVKGTP
-596 SKSLTWAEVAT
+596 SKSLSWAEVAT

-616 EDMDPGSLD
+616 ENMDPGSLD

-639 GAYACVIEIDRQT
+639 GAYACVIEIDKQT
-652 GDARIRDMYLVD
+652 GEANIRDMYLVD

-775 QKIWEILQ
+775 QKIWEILH